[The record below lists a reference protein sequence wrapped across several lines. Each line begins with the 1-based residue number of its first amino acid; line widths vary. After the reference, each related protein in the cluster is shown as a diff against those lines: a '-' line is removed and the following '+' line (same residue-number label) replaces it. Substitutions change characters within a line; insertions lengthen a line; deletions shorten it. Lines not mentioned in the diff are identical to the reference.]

1 MIIIGRILQM
11 KTFSRYIHVA
21 FLALSFMLIGNIA
34 AAQQGT
40 PFLEV
45 LGADGFDQDT
55 REGDPVEVTF
65 KAGPGT
71 VPLKIEAQNINVTS
85 HTVPGTYN
93 TGPGGILTISGT
105 LAKADVVAF
114 ISAEWEITRTNVL
127 SAKAELS
134 GGPPEIGSAIIV
146 VNSPDP
152 KKTLKVGDTF
162 KQTITIENESGWP
175 TLPLSA
181 WQMDIVFNPQI
192 LEVIAVTEGDF
203 LEQSGHDPLFFSNT
217 SAGRISVSQA
227 LAGQTEGVASRPS
240 PPGISLRDNEIGK
253 LLTIEF
259 RILTFAEE
267 VLGIHNVQLQSNVD
281 ENGDRTP
288 DRISYAIMVKD
299 VAVAT
304 HHQTYIYAKED
315 VNQDEMVN
323 ILDLVEVA
331 ASIGTQNPRA
341 DVNEDGFVNVLDLIG
356 IYHSSLWAQPAPRR
370 LVASLSRDDNEDGIL
385 SAPTVSRNVDPTT
398 IQSWI
403 DHAQVKDDGSAIF
416 DLGIANLETLL
427 KSRVP
432 TKTRLLLNYPNPF
445 NPETW
450 IPYQLAEA
458 SNVSVTI
465 YSTNG
470 TPIRTLKLGHQS
482 AGTYINKSQAAYWDG
497 RNEFGEQAASGI
509 YFYTF
514 TAGKF
519 SATGKM
525 LIRK

>member
-1 MIIIGRILQM
+1 M
-11 KTFSRYIHVA
+11 KTFSRLSMFV
-21 FLALSFMLIGNIA
+21 FLALSLMFVGNNA
-34 AAQQGT
+34 DAQGQGT

-45 LGADGFDQDT
+45 TGSSGFQGEAVAGG
-55 REGDPVEVTF
+55 RVQVTF
-65 KAGPGT
+65 VAGYDGIGQPGI
-71 VPLKIEAQNINVTS
+71 PLKVSAKNIRVTS
-85 HTVPGTYN
+85 PLPVPGTHN
-93 TGPGGILTISGT
+93 TEALGALIVSGT
-105 LAKADVVAF
+105 FIEAEKESSISVVWD
-114 ISAEWEITRTNVL
+114 ISDKESLNA
-127 SAKAELS
+127 SAAVD
-134 GGPPEIGSAIIV
+134 PNPDEIGQAIIV
-146 VNSPDP
+146 VNPPEP
-152 KKTLKVGDTF
+152 KEQLAVGDTF
-162 KQTITIENESGWP
+162 KQTITIENESGWA

-192 LEVIAVTEGDF
+192 LEVIAVMEGDF
-203 LEQSGHDPLFFSNT
+203 LEQSGHDPLFFSNI

-281 ENGDRTP
+281 DDGDRTP
-288 DRISYAIMVKD
+288 DRISYAIKVKD

-341 DVNEDGFVNVLDLIG
+341 DVNEDGFVNVLDLVG

-370 LVASLSRDDNEDGIL
+370 PVESWSRDANEDNII
-385 SAPTVSRNVDPTT
+385 SAPTISRNVDPTT
-398 IQSWI
+398 IQGWI